1 MNNTQKTRNLMNNF
15 SKFLTESI
23 EANKAYNH
31 TPKASV
37 YKKGNT
43 FVIIKDSFINE
54 GGNQVDGTIYT
65 SISPR
70 KFIVL
75 FNESKKSND
84 WNLFNET
91 YGSKGLDGIIEDSTF
106 IEIQNSDKKEFN
118 FKTETWDSPKKVI
131 SKPPT
136 STKPQSTFK
145 RLVSE

>member
-15 SKFLTESI
+15 SNFLTESI

-54 GGNQVDGTIYT
+54 GGDQVDGTIYT
-65 SISPR
+65 SVSPR
-70 KFIVL
+70 KFIAL

-91 YGSKGLDGIIEDSTF
+91 YGSKGLDGIFEDNAF
-106 IEIQNSDKKEFN
+106 NSDKKEFN
-118 FKTETWDSPKKVI
+118 FKTETWDNPKKVI
-131 SKPPT
+131 SKPT
-136 STKPQSTFK
+136 ATTKPQSTFK
-145 RLVSE
+145 KLVSE